1 MNGRILELATRRKTV
16 RKFDEKEIKIEDVL
30 YCIKAAKEAPSGM
43 NAQPWKFLLVS
54 NPELKRE
61 IREIC
66 EKGERK
72 FHEKVKGP
80 LRGWLKEKR
89 ITWEKRFLE
98 EAPYLLLVFSH
109 KKARYF
115 IQSTW
120 LMIGYFLLALE
131 EKGLATVTYTPPNLD
146 EIRCYLNVPTD
157 YRLEA
162 ILPIGHSADEK
173 EKEKRKS
180 LEEIVYLEE
189 WGSKLG
195 EPGKLGKL
203 I

>member
-1 MNGRILELATRRKTV
+1 MNETILKLAISRKTV
-16 RKFDEKEIKIEDVL
+16 RKFQSKKVSVEDIL

-43 NAQPWKFLLVS
+43 NAQPWRFLLIS
-54 NPELKRE
+54 DPHLKE
-61 IREIC
+61 QIRHLC

-80 LRGWLKEKR
+80 LEGWLKEKR
-89 ITWEKRFLE
+89 ITWEKKFLE
-98 EAPYLLLVFSH
+98 EAPYLLLIFSY

-120 LMIGYFLLALE
+120 LMMGYLLLALE

-146 EIRCYLNVPTD
+146 EIRCYLDVPTD

-162 ILPIGHSADEK
+162 ILPIGFSADEK
-173 EKEKRKS
+173 PKEERKK
-180 LEEIVYLEE
+180 LEEIVFLEE
-189 WGSKLG
+189 WGNPI
-195 EPGKLGKL
+195 ER
-203 I
+203 